1 MFFFFAKGGSSPSS
15 TGSPGFTGFTEGILP
30 LSSTLLISLSMP
42 ELCTTHSTITQ
53 WCYFPLDMSIEFEI
67 AECSFCVCFQE
78 ERWFSEELKKELDKV
93 QGQLATNKVNSLK
106 CLVVHT
112 DGLRTVYTFNNV

>member
-1 MFFFFAKGGSSPSS
+1 MSLK
-15 TGSPGFTGFTEGILP
+15 
-30 LSSTLLISLSMP
+30 LLM
-42 ELCTTHSTITQ
+42 
-53 WCYFPLDMSIEFEI
+53 
-67 AECSFCVCFQE
+67 CSFCVCFQE

-93 QGQLATNKVNSLK
+93 QGQLVTNKVNSLK